1 MNYLKS
7 KWIEYVL
14 VIGFLLILLLVYILP
29 SDNLS
34 LMDSNV
40 NELNNNWTYI
50 EGNKVLNLPAQVE
63 VGEYEEYTV
72 ERVLDM
78 NFIEEETL
86 MIRSSMQYIKVN
98 LDGNLIYESQEPVDG
113 LFKLPHA
120 SLWHFV
126 DIPKDSEGSRLS
138 ISFYSPY
145 KAFAG
150 MINPISYGDRNSLFY
165 NYMTNN
171 INGVISALLVLM
183 LGFINVI
190 INFIVKKSEDNRFLY
205 LGIFSIGIGIWTLSE
220 TRVLQFFIGDRFII
234 GGISYLM
241 ISIFPAACLFLI
253 RDVAKPRHKR
263 VFTGLGIFFAAS
275 FYMNLILQLTGT
287 LDFFISIRY
296 VNLVLLAS
304 IIFGFYELIYETFK
318 RKNLWAK
325 RVLEYMSILLIMAAF
340 ETIMFFNND
349 FSFISH
355 FTSVGILIFVV
366 LMGKDSVK
374 HFQHLS
380 RESFEKAYFEKLAY
394 EDVLTK
400 GKNRLCY
407 NRKVDEYLEEKKSF
421 RLTILDINNLK
432 TINDRYGH
440 DKGDEAIV
448 YLSKILKDSFSGQGT
463 VYRLSGDEFSVL
475 SSVLEEEDYITIK
488 SKILESVKELNEK
501 LEYSFSIAMGSG
513 VFQVDG
519 EKSFGEFYHEVDQ
532 LMYRNKGEQ
541 KINVG

>member
-1 MNYLKS
+1 
-7 KWIEYVL
+7 
-14 VIGFLLILLLVYILP
+14 
-29 SDNLS
+29 
-34 LMDSNV
+34 
-40 NELNNNWTYI
+40 
-50 EGNKVLNLPAQVE
+50 
-63 VGEYEEYTV
+63 
-72 ERVLDM
+72 
-78 NFIEEETL
+78 
-86 MIRSSMQYIKVN
+86 
-98 LDGNLIYESQEPVDG
+98 
-113 LFKLPHA
+113 
-120 SLWHFV
+120 
-126 DIPKDSEGSRLS
+126 
-138 ISFYSPY
+138 
-145 KAFAG
+145 
-150 MINPISYGDRNSLFY
+150 
-165 NYMTNN
+165 
-171 INGVISALLVLM
+171 
-183 LGFINVI
+183 
-190 INFIVKKSEDNRFLY
+190 
-205 LGIFSIGIGIWTLSE
+205 
-220 TRVLQFFIGDRFII
+220 
-234 GGISYLM
+234 
-241 ISIFPAACLFLI
+241 
-253 RDVAKPRHKR
+253 
-263 VFTGLGIFFAAS
+263 
-275 FYMNLILQLTGT
+275 MNLILQLTGA

-340 ETIMFFNND
+340 ETIMFFKND

-355 FTSVGILIFVV
+355 FTSIGILIFVV

-513 VFQVDG
+513 VFEGDG
-519 EKSFGEFYHEVDQ
+519 EKSFGDFYHEVDQ
-532 LMYRNKGEQ
+532 LMYKNKGEQ
-541 KINVG
+541 KIKIV

>member
-1 MNYLKS
+1 
-7 KWIEYVL
+7 
-14 VIGFLLILLLVYILP
+14 
-29 SDNLS
+29 
-34 LMDSNV
+34 
-40 NELNNNWTYI
+40 
-50 EGNKVLNLPAQVE
+50 
-63 VGEYEEYTV
+63 
-72 ERVLDM
+72 
-78 NFIEEETL
+78 
-86 MIRSSMQYIKVN
+86 
-98 LDGNLIYESQEPVDG
+98 
-113 LFKLPHA
+113 
-120 SLWHFV
+120 
-126 DIPKDSEGSRLS
+126 
-138 ISFYSPY
+138 
-145 KAFAG
+145 
-150 MINPISYGDRNSLFY
+150 
-165 NYMTNN
+165 
-171 INGVISALLVLM
+171 
-183 LGFINVI
+183 
-190 INFIVKKSEDNRFLY
+190 
-205 LGIFSIGIGIWTLSE
+205 
-220 TRVLQFFIGDRFII
+220 
-234 GGISYLM
+234 
-241 ISIFPAACLFLI
+241 
-253 RDVAKPRHKR
+253 
-263 VFTGLGIFFAAS
+263 
-275 FYMNLILQLTGT
+275 MNLILQLAGT

-296 VNLVLLAS
+296 VNLVLLVS
-304 IIFGFYELIYETFK
+304 IIFSFYELIHETFK

-325 RVLEYMSILLIMAAF
+325 RVLEYISILLIMAAF

-407 NRKVDEYLEEKKSF
+407 NSKVDEYLKEKKSF

-475 SSVLEEEDYITIK
+475 SSVLEKEDYITIK

-513 VFQVDG
+513 VF
-519 EKSFGEFYHEVDQ
+519 
-532 LMYRNKGEQ
+532 
-541 KINVG
+541 